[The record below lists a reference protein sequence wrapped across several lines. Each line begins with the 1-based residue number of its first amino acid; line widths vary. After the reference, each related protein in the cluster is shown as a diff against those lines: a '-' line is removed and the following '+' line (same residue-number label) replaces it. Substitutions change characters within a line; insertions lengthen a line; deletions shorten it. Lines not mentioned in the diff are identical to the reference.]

1 VERGSEFAIELRG
14 GLCRQRP
21 AQDRHVEKVRRRH
34 GGRSDGRVIW
44 VTGHAQGVEDNQTV
58 RAEFATIVQN
68 FPDEAN
74 LTGRR
79 QLAVR
84 IVRQGGRGGAG
95 ASCRPG

>member
-1 VERGSEFAIELRG
+1 
-14 GLCRQRP
+14 
-21 AQDRHVEKVRRRH
+21 
-34 GGRSDGRVIW
+34 
-44 VTGHAQGVEDNQTV
+44 
-58 RAEFATIVQN
+58 
-68 FPDEAN
+68 

>member
-1 VERGSEFAIELRG
+1 MEVHRELHERRRFVPGQ
-14 GLCRQRP
+14 GLGQPRP
-21 AQDRHVEKVRRRH
+21 ALIGVAPAAV
-34 GGRSDGRVIW
+34 
-44 VTGHAQGVEDNQTV
+44 HAQGVEDNQTV